1 MFNTE
6 EFKWREIDPP
16 QNEEEYGQYI
26 DNQIGFLFQE
36 VEAKN
41 TPDLQKQLCIALAKK
56 LVHEQQQ
63 RLKTEEQAT
72 KMISEEEKLIASLE
86 ERLKAL
92 EGKDSSDSVE
102 INS

>member
-1 MFNTE
+1 ME
-6 EFKWREIDPP
+6 PP
-16 QNEEEYGQYI
+16 QNEEEYGEYI
-26 DNQIGFLFQE
+26 DNQIVYLFQE
-36 VEAKN
+36 VETKN
-41 TPDLQKQLCIALAKK
+41 TPEVQKLLCIALAKK

-92 EGKDSSDSVE
+92 EGKDASDSIE
-102 INS
+102 IDN

>member
-1 MFNTE
+1 M
-6 EFKWREIDPP
+6 DPP
-16 QNEEEYGQYI
+16 QNEEEYGEYI
-26 DNQIGFLFQE
+26 DKQIVYLFQE
-36 VEAKN
+36 VERKS
-41 TPDLQKQLCIALAKK
+41 TPELQKQLCIALAKK

-86 ERLKAL
+86 ERLKVL
-92 EGKDSSDSVE
+92 EGKDASESVE